1 MGVVCAGHHTCDSYM
16 GVVSAGHH
24 TCDSYMGV
32 VCAGHHTCDSYMGVV
47 CAGHH
52 TCDSYMAVVC
62 AGHHTCDSYM
72 GVVCA
77 GQPLCRTVC
86 VCIMTTTFD
95 YHSLSYDNRN
105 IPVLHLMQIFTAPV
119 NPVKFLLTATLCI
132 RRVNRPK
139 WSNVQVNPV
148 KFLLPATLSL
158 VIRPK
163 WSNVPE
169 NIPLDNPSYLL
180 RLSSSRAFGHI
191 GQQLGAILSGQ
202 FNLLRLEVYH
212 PQVLLE
218 SSAPRLPSH
227 DVIWHLFSYFTSC
240 QTLTFSQYCIRHEM
254 YG

>member
-1 MGVVCAGHHTCDSYM
+1 
-16 GVVSAGHH
+16 
-24 TCDSYMGV
+24 
-32 VCAGHHTCDSYMGVV
+32 
-47 CAGHH
+47 
-52 TCDSYMAVVC
+52 
-62 AGHHTCDSYM
+62 M

-95 YHSLSYDNRN
+95 YHSSSYDNRN

-132 RRVNRPK
+132 RR
-139 WSNVQVNPV
+139 
-148 KFLLPATLSL
+148 